1 MTREQALD
9 YIQTRIRALA
19 VSRYPNDQHRQ
30 LLYTVGFLQ
39 GFTADLICE
48 DSINLIKFKKTIDKP
63 HE

>member
-39 GFTADLICE
+39 GFTADLMRE
-48 DSINLIKFKKTIDKP
+48 DSLNFIKFKKYF
-63 HE
+63 